1 MSIDRFFDKSVT
13 QRRKASATGHAVE
26 AWANVKTSLR
36 CCIPPTSPGDT
47 LAFQSMNLNFNITH
61 NMFCW
66 ATENIKVDDKIIDG
80 ASTIG
85 IDIAFVDGGAGS
97 DSITCV
103 GASFL
108 TNGFKVGDVFK
119 VVGSTKNDG
128 VYTILTVVAGI
139 ITVATGSL
147 TVEGAG
153 ANIAL
158 VTGDEYIVRLQPK
171 KWGFFYQIYLS
182 EVA

>member
-13 QRRKASATGHAVE
+13 QRRKASSTGNAVE
-26 AWANVKTSLR
+26 AWANIKTGLR
-36 CCIPPTSPGDT
+36 CCIPPTSPGDA
-47 LAFQSMNLNFNITH
+47 LAFKSININLNITH

-66 ATENIKVDDKIIDG
+66 ATENIKVGDKIIDG
-80 ASTIG
+80 ALTSG
-85 IDIAFVDGGAGS
+85 IDLAFVDGGAGS

-108 TNGFKVGDVFK
+108 TNGFKVGDVFR
-119 VVGSTKNDG
+119 VVGSTLNDG
-128 VYTILTVVAGI
+128 EYTILTVVAGT

-147 TVEGAG
+147 TTEAVG
-153 ANIAL
+153 ANVSI
-158 VTGDEYIVRLQPK
+158 VRGDEYIVRLQPK